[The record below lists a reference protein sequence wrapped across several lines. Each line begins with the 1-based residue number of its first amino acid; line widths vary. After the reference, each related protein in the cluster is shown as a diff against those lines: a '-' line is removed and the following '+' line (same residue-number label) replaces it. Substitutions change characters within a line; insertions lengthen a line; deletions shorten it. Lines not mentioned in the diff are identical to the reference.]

1 MVESELN
8 STAAALLGLLH
19 EGPMTG
25 GDLVAAAEARVG
37 AFWSVTRSQVYRELP
52 TLAER
57 GYLRLGKTGAR
68 SSQPYAITAAGK
80 KAFSRWLS
88 QPPGRDHQRNQLLL
102 RTSFGSLQSAR
113 QRRQLFAT
121 ERQRHEEQLVRLREQ
136 ARAATT
142 DPYAK
147 ATINFAITYERA
159 LLKWLD
165 ALTPA

>member
-1 MVESELN
+1 MADSELN

-19 EGPMTG
+19 SGPMTG
-25 GDLVAAAEARVG
+25 GDLVAVGEARLG
-37 AFWSVTRSQVYRELP
+37 AFWSMTRSQVYRELP
-52 TLAER
+52 ALAER
-57 GYLRLGKTGAR
+57 GYLRLGKAGAR

-80 KAFSRWLS
+80 KAFGRWLS

-102 RTSFGSLQSAR
+102 RTSFGALQTAR
-113 QRRQLFAT
+113 QRQQLFAT
-121 ERQRHEEQLVRLREQ
+121 EHQQHEEQLAKLRAQ
-136 ARAATT
+136 AREVTD

-147 ATINFAITYERA
+147 ATIAFAITYERA